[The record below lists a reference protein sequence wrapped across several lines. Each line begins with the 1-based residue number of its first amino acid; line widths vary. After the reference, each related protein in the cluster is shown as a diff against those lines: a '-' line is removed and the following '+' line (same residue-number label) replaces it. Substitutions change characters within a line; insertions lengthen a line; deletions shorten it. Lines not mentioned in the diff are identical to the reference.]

1 MLLMYLPEWVQKFKE
16 PRTEIK
22 KVGGHFYKYQVEYRY
37 NKQKK
42 RTDKV
47 TVGLLGK
54 ITQEEGFVPSEKNK
68 LKQQAERSVDPS
80 KVDIRMFGVFGLFS
94 ELLEEEIK
102 GLSRVFDSGSLEI
115 LLSVAMMRFA
125 HEAPIKRMQRL
136 HRHDCC
142 SLHWHKDGALTD
154 KMITATLRHVGENRG
169 LVLEWMR
176 ARLAGNAEGTLNEY
190 VMIDS
195 THVTTTSNRLDINAP
210 GYNPAKNFDE
220 QVRLMYMFA
229 SGLKQPVYY
238 RLINGNITD
247 VSSMKLCMEEMKTDN
262 VIFIADK
269 GFYSKSNVK
278 ILNDNKL
285 KYIIPL
291 YRNNSLIDFTP
302 PADSGFKKEHSFFI
316 YQNRVI
322 WYYAYLK
329 EGQRLVTFLDEKL
342 RTEEERDYI
351 LRMGTHPEKYTR
363 DGFDE
368 KLHSFGTLTLTTN
381 TGVDAREL
389 YEKYKQ
395 RNEIEVMFDSYKNF
409 LKADRMYM
417 QDRIVL
423 EGWLMANFLAM
434 IAYYKLYRKLV
445 EAKKLNNYSPKDI
458 VEISKSISSIN
469 INGQWYTTETTKK
482 TKDLFKILKID
493 YLTERS

>member
-1 MLLMYLPEWVQKFKE
+1 MYLPEWVQEFKE

-54 ITQEEGFVPSEKNK
+54 ITREEGFVPSEKNM
-68 LKQQAERSVDPS
+68 LKQQAKRSVDPS
-80 KVDIRMFGVFGLFS
+80 KVDIKMFGVFGLFS

-102 GLSRVFDSGSLEI
+102 GLSSVFDPGELEV
-115 LLSVAMMRFA
+115 LLTVAMMRFA
-125 HEAPIKRMQRL
+125 HQAPIKRMQRL
-136 HRHDCC
+136 HHHDYC
-142 SLHWHKDGALTD
+142 SLHWHKGALTD
-154 KMITATLRHVGENRG
+154 KTITATLRYVGENRQ
-169 LVLEWMR
+169 LILDWMKT
-176 ARLAGNAEGTLNEY
+176 RLAGGRRGTLDEY

-195 THVTTTSNRLDINAP
+195 THVTTTSNLLDINAP
-210 GYNPAKNFDE
+210 GYNPARNYDE

-229 SGLKQPVYY
+229 SELKQPVYY

-247 VSSMKLCMEEMKTDN
+247 VSSMKLCMEEMKTDK

-269 GFYSKSNVK
+269 GFYSKSNIK
-278 ILNDNKL
+278 TLNDNKL

-291 YRNNSLIDFTP
+291 YRNNTLIDFTP
-302 PADSGFKKEHSFFI
+302 LEQPGFKKGLQFFI
-316 YQNRVI
+316 HENRVI
-322 WYYAYLK
+322 WYYSYLK
-329 EGQRLVTFLDEKL
+329 EGQKFVTYLDEKL
-342 RTEEERDYI
+342 HTEEERDYI
-351 LRMGTHPEKYTR
+351 LRMGTFPEKYTKE
-363 DGFDE
+363 GFDK
-368 KLHSFGTLTLTTN
+368 KLHTFGTLTLTSN
-381 TGVDAREL
+381 TDVEPQEL

-409 LKADRMYM
+409 MKADRMYM
-417 QDRIVL
+417 QNRMVL

-434 IAYYKLYRKLV
+434 IAYYKLYRKLR

-458 VEISKSISSIN
+458 VEISKSISKIN

-482 TKDLFKILKID
+482 TKDLFKKLEID

>member
-1 MLLMYLPEWVQKFKE
+1 MYLPEWVEKFKE

-22 KVGGHFYKYQVEYRY
+22 KVGGHFYKYKVEYRY

-54 ITQEEGFVPSEKNK
+54 ITQEEGFVPSEKDL
-68 LKQQAERSVDPS
+68 LKRQAERSVDPS

-94 ELLEEEIK
+94 ELLEEEIR
-102 GLSRVFDSGSLEI
+102 GMGSFFETGDLEV
-115 LLSVAMMRFA
+115 LLTVAMMRFA

-136 HRHDCC
+136 HRHDYC
-142 SLHWHKDGALTD
+142 SLHWHKGGALTD

-169 LVLEWMR
+169 LILDWMR
-176 ARLAGNAEGTLNEY
+176 ARLTGSSEGTLDEY

-195 THVTTTSNRLDINAP
+195 THVTTTSNLLDINAP
-210 GYNPAKNFDE
+210 GYNPARNFDE

-229 SGLKQPVYY
+229 SELKQPVYY

-247 VSSMKLCMEEMKTDN
+247 VSSMKLCLEEMKTDN

-278 ILNDNKL
+278 VLNDNKL
-285 KYIIPL
+285 KYIILL

-302 PADSGFKKEHSFFI
+302 PGYPGFKKDHSFFI
-316 YQNRVI
+316 YGNRVI
-322 WYYAYLK
+322 WYYSYLK

-351 LRMGTHPEKYTR
+351 LRMGTHPEKYTK
-363 DGFDE
+363 DGFNE
-368 KLHSFGTLTLTTN
+368 KLHTFGTLTLTTN
-381 TGVDAREL
+381 TDVDAQEL

-395 RNEIEVMFDSYKNF
+395 RNEIEVMFDSYRNF

-434 IAYYKLYRKLV
+434 IAYYKLYQKLV
-445 EAKKLNNYSPKDI
+445 AAKQLSKYSPKDI
-458 VEISKSISSIN
+458 IEISKSISKIK
-469 INGQWYTTETTKK
+469 INGKWYTTETTKK
-482 TKDLFKILKID
+482 TKDLFKKLKID
-493 YLTERS
+493 YLMERS

>member
-1 MLLMYLPEWVQKFKE
+1 MYLPEWVQKFKE
-16 PRTEIK
+16 ARTEIK

-37 NKQKK
+37 NKQRK

-54 ITQEEGFVPSEKNK
+54 ITEEDGFVPSEKNM
-68 LKQQAERSVDPS
+68 LKQQAERSVDLS
-80 KVDIRMFGVFGLFS
+80 KVDIRMFGLFGLFS

-102 GLSRVFDSGSLEI
+102 GLSRVFDPNSMEV
-115 LLSVAMMRFA
+115 LLTVAMMRFG

-142 SLHWHKDGALTD
+142 SLYWHKGVLTD
-154 KMITATLRHVGENRG
+154 KTITATLRYVGENRG
-169 LVLEWMR
+169 LILEWMR
-176 ARLAGNAEGTLNEY
+176 TRLAGNAEGTLNEY

-195 THVTTTSNRLDINAP
+195 THVTTTSNLLDINVP

-247 VSSMKLCMEEMKTDN
+247 VSSMKLCIEEIKSEN

-269 GFYSKSNVK
+269 GFYSKSNVG

-291 YRNNSLIDFTP
+291 YRNKSLIDFTP
-302 PADSGFKKEHSFFI
+302 LGHPGFKKEHPFFI

-322 WYYAYLK
+322 WYYAYLN
-329 EGQRLVTFLDEKL
+329 EEQRFVTFLDEKL

-351 LRMGTHPEKYTR
+351 LRMGTHPEKYTKE
-363 DGFDE
+363 GFDE
-368 KLHSFGTLTLTTN
+368 KLHTFGTLTLTTN
-381 TGVDAREL
+381 TDVDVREL

-445 EAKKLNNYSPKDI
+445 EAKKLSNFSPKDI
-458 VEISKSISSIN
+458 VEISKSISKIN
-469 INGQWYTTETTKK
+469 INGQWHTTETTKK
-482 TKDLFKILKID
+482 TKELFKKLKID
-493 YLTERS
+493 YLKERS